1 MTGSKLAT
9 AFVPAHPTNF
19 TKGRALKP
27 TEIIIHHM
35 AGVASAADCGAI
47 FARPHRN
54 GSSHYGIG
62 VGGEIAQ
69 YVSESDTAWDSPHY
83 MTGISIEN
91 ANCERGGEWKVSD
104 ETLSSLVKLVADIA
118 ERYGLYPLIPGR
130 NLTWHSMYDATACP
144 GDYLRGRMAQI
155 AEAANKIIK
164 EKHMTDFNSYPGD
177 DNIPADWAKDDVE
190 WAVKN
195 NILRGDER
203 GLRLRDT
210 VTREEMCAFLRRV
223 YELCALK

>member
-1 MTGSKLAT
+1 MTGSKL
-9 AFVPAHPTNF
+9 V
-19 TKGRALKP
+19 
-27 TEIIIHHM
+27 TEIYPADISNYTAGRTAEVKEIIVHHM
-35 AGVASAADCGAI
+35 AAVASAAACGAI

-62 VGGEIAQ
+62 KSGEIAQ

-83 MTGISIEN
+83 RTGISIEN

-104 ETLSSLVKLVADIA
+104 ETLSSLIKLVADIA
-118 ERYGLYPLIPGR
+118 ERYGLYPLIAGK

-155 AEAANKIIK
+155 AEEANKIIE
-164 EKHMTDFNSYPGD
+164 EKHMVDFNTYPGN
-177 DNIPADWAKDDVE
+177 DNIPADWSKDDIE

-223 YELCALK
+223 YELRRK